1 MSSILC
7 GICDGLCVEDSVEKA
22 LLKHA
27 ARGHLRRLV
36 ATLDRGDCP
45 GVNSARDEN
54 GRTPLH
60 LAALGGHKEC
70 LKELLRRRADPNMSA
85 FSIKNLANDEF

>member
-1 MSSILC
+1 MDFMIV
-7 GICDGLCVEDSVEKA
+7 GLCAGLCERDSVEKT

-27 ARGHLRRLV
+27 ARGNLRRLV

-45 GVNSARDEN
+45 RVNSVRDEE
-54 GRTPLH
+54 GRTALH

-70 LKELLRRRADPNMSA
+70 LKELLRRRADPNMSVPTENCN
-85 FSIKNLANDEF
+85 FRSY